1 MKEIKEKSE
10 LIKLQKEN
18 EELKRDLKLAKEHW
32 RELRWKLLTQEER
45 NMAILCFK
53 MLVCENPEY
62 SERKQFKQDLMDYKN
77 KDMFK
82 KTNDVFK
89 VFE

>member
-1 MKEIKEKSE
+1 
-10 LIKLQKEN
+10 
-18 EELKRDLKLAKEHW
+18 
-32 RELRWKLLTQEER
+32 
-45 NMAILCFK
+45 MAILCFK

-62 SERKQFKQDLMDYKN
+62 SEWKQFKQDLIEFKD

-82 KTNDVFK
+82 KTSDVFK